1 MIDILRP
8 SIGTTVV
15 GTTLMAVRPSGR
27 MVHMG
32 GVGVLGGVDLAPPYL
47 RISRTCIT
55 IHGR

>member
-1 MIDILRP
+1 
-8 SIGTTVV
+8 
-15 GTTLMAVRPSGR
+15 MAVRPSGR